1 MVTQVE
7 DKEKEIFNNVLKD
20 AAKLVVEHKLDGL
33 PFEIRSEEMDS
44 IYGKYADVMDAGL
57 FMRFLVYAKS
67 PEGRDFFKRTIR
79 LKLWNAGF
87 RPKGWE
93 E

>member
-7 DKEKEIFNNVLKD
+7 DKEKELFNTVLKD
-20 AAKLVVEHKLDGL
+20 AARLAIEHKLDGL
-33 PFEIRSEEMDS
+33 PFEIRPGELDS
-44 IYGKYADVMDAGL
+44 IYGKYADVMDAAL
-57 FMRFLVYAKS
+57 FMRFFKYMKS
-67 PEGRDFFKRTIR
+67 PEGREFFRITIGSE
-79 LKLWNAGF
+79 LWKAGY